1 MGRASDTERGSLL
14 RQPIRR
20 GCGSGR
26 QPLARCRLAAHG
38 AYHLRHGRPGP
49 SPFQASRASR
59 HLGALSLAQTPTDFR
74 FWISPWSCSLSD
86 GAAGLI
92 GALRDGRCSSWN
104 TAAALPDPRAG
115 IPKPADCHLSG
126 CGLVSGPLYDLA
138 RLGNVLA
145 RSRHGVASRQ
155 ERRETQERE
164 QE

>member
-38 AYHLRHGRPGP
+38 AHGRPGP
-49 SPFQASRASR
+49 SPFQASR
-59 HLGALSLAQTPTDFR
+59 HLGASSPAQTLTDFR

-92 GALRDGRCSSWN
+92 SALRDGRCSSWN
-104 TAAALPDPRAG
+104 TAAAL
-115 IPKPADCHLSG
+115 
-126 CGLVSGPLYDLA
+126 CGTD
-138 RLGNVLA
+138 NA
-145 RSRHGVASRQ
+145 RSRDRWRLFPIEQ
-155 ERRETQERE
+155 RRPPERTVTQAWPLRRVHRWPCNHWWPRELMQDQPSEKSK
-164 QE
+164 